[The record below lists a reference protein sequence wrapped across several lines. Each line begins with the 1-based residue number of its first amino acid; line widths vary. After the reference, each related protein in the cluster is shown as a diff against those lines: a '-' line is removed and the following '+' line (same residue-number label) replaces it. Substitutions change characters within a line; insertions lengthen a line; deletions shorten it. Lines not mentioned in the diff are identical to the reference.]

1 MIQIE
6 HLKSEVE
13 ERSRLQVWITGLYG
27 SLVCTSAFKFST
39 VTINMTSEKNVLNLR
54 TGEKLRHVY

>member
-13 ERSRLQVWITGLYG
+13 ERSRLQVGITGLYG
-27 SLVCTSAFKFST
+27 SLVCMDHWF
-39 VTINMTSEKNVLNLR
+39 VPVWLIWLEDLNCYIKEMGSL
-54 TGEKLRHVY
+54 